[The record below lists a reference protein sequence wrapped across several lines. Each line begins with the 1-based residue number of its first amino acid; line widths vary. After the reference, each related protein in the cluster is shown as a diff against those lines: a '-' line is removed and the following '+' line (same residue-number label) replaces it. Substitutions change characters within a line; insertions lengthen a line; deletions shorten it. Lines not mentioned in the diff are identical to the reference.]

1 MQDTNAQ
8 QTIIGTIE
16 NIVFCNKDNGYAV
29 LDIETQNNE
38 LLTAVGTLSQLCV
51 GESVKLYG
59 FFKAHANFGMQFK
72 VNSYEVSLPESA
84 SAMQKY
90 LESGALPYIGKATAA
105 KIVSKFKDE
114 TLEIIATDPSSLSLI
129 KGISFEKAKK
139 IQQEFKSMF
148 NIRETIVYFSKLGLP
163 ADKAIE
169 FYKIFGD
176 DTIESIKI
184 NPYVLCGYPTYTE
197 FAFVDKIA
205 SEMLMEY
212 NCSERVGAAILFILR
227 HNLQNGH
234 TCVPV
239 NKLINVVSSFLH
251 VEPET
256 VQENINYNI
265 SSKTICEQVVNNKS
279 FIFLPEYLTAEYDIA
294 QHLKEISKL
303 PDSAPI
309 KIEDI
314 FVKVELINNIKYAP
328 LQKEAISLA
337 LKSSAFVLTG
347 GPGTGKTTT
356 VNGIITAL
364 EHLGQRVALSAPT
377 GRAAKRLSELTGRK
391 ATTIHRLLEVDFSTD
406 NIVRFIH
413 NEKNKLKC
421 DVVIIDEM
429 SMVDVLLFQS
439 LLCALKPR
447 CKIIMIGDEDQL
459 PSVGAG
465 NVLSSVVACNV
476 IPVIRLKE
484 IFRQAAQ
491 SDIVYNSH
499 KIVNGESL
507 RLSGR
512 NSDFF
517 MLEQSSAAQCAQLV
531 CELVSKRLP
540 ASYGYNA
547 LEDIQVLCPT
557 KIGPVGT
564 AALNE
569 MLQNYLNPPHSEKPE
584 LKLQDRILRLGD
596 KVMQIKNN
604 YDIVYNKIDDDEEG
618 SGAFNGDMGI
628 IIGISQKDN
637 TVTVKSEDRIYTY
650 TSEFVYELEIAYAVT
665 IHKSQGSEFAA
676 VILPILDVPPK
687 LCYRNL
693 LYTGV
698 TRAKKLCIIAGTNS
712 QTQKMIDNLK
722 QSKRFSCLLNF
733 LNEK

>member
-1 MQDTNAQ
+1 MQDTNKQ
-8 QTIIGTIE
+8 HTIVGTVE
-16 NIVFCNKDNGYAV
+16 HIVFCNKENGYAV
-29 LDIETQNNE
+29 LDIETQDNE

-59 FFKAHANFGMQFK
+59 FFKAHANFGMQFR
-72 VNSYEVSLPESA
+72 VNSYEASLPQSVSA
-84 SAMQKY
+84 VLKY
-90 LESGALPYIGKATAA
+90 LESGALPYIGKATAK

-114 TLEIIATDPSSLSLI
+114 TLEVIATDAKSLSLI
-129 KGISFEKAKK
+129 KGISLDKAIK

-148 NIRETIVYFSKLGLP
+148 NIRETIVYFAQLGIS

-176 DTIESIKI
+176 DTIECIKI
-184 NPYVLCGYPTYTE
+184 NPYVLCGYPIYID

-205 SEMLMEY
+205 AEMLMEY
-212 NCSERVGAAILFILR
+212 NCSERIGAAILYILR

-234 TCVPV
+234 TCVPY
-239 NKLINVVSSFLH
+239 NKLINVVSSFLN
-251 VEPET
+251 VEPEI

-265 SSKTICEQVVNNKS
+265 ENKNISEQQTDQRNY
-279 FIFLPEYLTAEYDIA
+279 IFLPEYLNAEYDIA
-294 QHLKEISKL
+294 QHLLDTVKL
-303 PDSAPI
+303 PSS
-309 KIEDI
+309 
-314 FVKVELINNIKYAP
+314 ELINYEQIFEKIENVNNIEYAP

-337 LKSSAFVLTG
+337 IKNNVLVLTG

-356 VNGIITAL
+356 VNGIITAF
-364 EHLGQRVALSAPT
+364 EHLGQRVSLAAPT
-377 GRAAKRLSELTGRK
+377 GRAAKRLSELTNRK

-413 NEKNKLKC
+413 NEKNMLKC

-447 CKIIMIGDEDQL
+447 CKIILIGDEDQL

-465 NVLSSVVACNV
+465 NVLSSIVASDK
-476 IPVIRLKE
+476 IPTIRLKE

-491 SDIVYNSH
+491 SDIVFNSH
-499 KIVNGESL
+499 KIVNGEKL

-517 MLEQSSAAQCAQLV
+517 VLEQNNAEKCANLI

-540 ASYGYNA
+540 SSYKFNA

-564 AALNE
+564 AALNT
-569 MLQNYLNPPHSEKPE
+569 MLQDYLNPPKQGKKQ
-584 LKLQDRILRLGD
+584 LKLQDKILRVGD
-596 KVMQIKNN
+596 KVMQTKNN
-604 YDIVYNKIDDDEEG
+604 YDIVYNKIGDDEEAA
-618 SGAFNGDMGI
+618 GAFNGDMGI
-628 IIGISQKDN
+628 IIDVSEKEGS
-637 TVTVKSEDRIYTY
+637 VTVKSEDRIYKY
-650 TSEFVYELEIAYAVT
+650 TTEFVYELEIAYAVT

-698 TRAKKLCIIAGTNS
+698 TRAKKLCIIAGTQS
-712 QTQKMIDNLK
+712 QTQQMINNSK
-722 QSKRFSCLLNF
+722 QSKRFSCLLYF
-733 LNEK
+733 LNE